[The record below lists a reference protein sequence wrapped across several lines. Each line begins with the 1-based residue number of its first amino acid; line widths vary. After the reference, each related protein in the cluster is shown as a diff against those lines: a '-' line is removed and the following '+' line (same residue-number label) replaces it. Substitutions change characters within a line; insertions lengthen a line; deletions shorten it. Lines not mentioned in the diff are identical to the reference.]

1 MKRDSYKKYEVLQA
15 EKKVKEIK
23 GFYFHLFL
31 YLVVN
36 LTWVFVLLVSN
47 EMSSYSQYGF
57 WGMGYGQIAMAV
69 FWGIVLLFHW
79 LIVFGKRMSFSKK
92 WENRKIQELLK
103 EEKQYWE

>member
-1 MKRDSYKKYEVLQA
+1 MKRDSYKDYHVVNA

-57 WGMGYGQIAMAV
+57 WGMGYGHITMAL
-69 FWGIVLLFHW
+69 FWGIVVLIHW
-79 LIVFGKRMSFSKK
+79 LLVFGNTLSCSKK